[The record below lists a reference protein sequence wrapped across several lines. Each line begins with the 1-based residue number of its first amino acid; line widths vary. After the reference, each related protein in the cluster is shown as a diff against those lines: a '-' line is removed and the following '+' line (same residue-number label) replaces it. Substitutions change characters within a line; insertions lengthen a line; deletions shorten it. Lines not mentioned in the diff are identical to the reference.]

1 MGKRLFGTDGIRGTA
16 GEFPLDPKTT
26 HAFGL
31 ALGKVA
37 RNLGPK
43 REIVI
48 GMDTRESSPW
58 IAQQVAGGLKEA
70 GAGIRFAG
78 VVTTPGVAFLT
89 HTDAFVAGVMIS
101 ASHNPYQD
109 NGIKVFGHS
118 GYKLPDAE
126 EHAVEQE
133 IFRLLENGVQPQ
145 PLRLNVD
152 EGLDERYVEHLLSTA
167 QGSFDGLKIAADCG

>member
-70 GAGIRFAG
+70 GTGVRFAG
-78 VVTTPGVAFLT
+78 VVTTPGAAFLT
-89 HTDAFVAGVMIS
+89 RTDAFVAGAMT
-101 ASHNPYQD
+101 APSHRPSPD
-109 NGIKVFGHS
+109 NGINVLRPRGHN
-118 GYKLPDAE
+118 P
-126 EHAVEQE
+126 
-133 IFRLLENGVQPQ
+133 
-145 PLRLNVD
+145 
-152 EGLDERYVEHLLSTA
+152 
-167 QGSFDGLKIAADCG
+167 

>member
-1 MGKRLFGTDGIRGTA
+1 MAKRLFGTDGIRGTA

-70 GAGIRFAG
+70 GTGGGATSNFSSEEGAGRSG
-78 VVTTPGVAFLT
+78 
-89 HTDAFVAGVMIS
+89 S
-101 ASHNPYQD
+101 ARGAHEAATIARRTSHATRL
-109 NGIKVFGHS
+109 GIK
-118 GYKLPDAE
+118 
-126 EHAVEQE
+126 
-133 IFRLLENGVQPQ
+133 
-145 PLRLNVD
+145 LN
-152 EGLDERYVEHLLSTA
+152 S
-167 QGSFDGLKIAADCG
+167 Q

>member
-1 MGKRLFGTDGIRGTA
+1 MAKRLFGTDGIRGTA

-37 RNLGPK
+37 RHLGHK

-70 GAGIRFAG
+70 GAGVRFAG

-89 HTDAFVAGVMIS
+89 HTDSFVAGVMIS
-101 ASHNPYQD
+101 ASHNPFQD
-109 NGIKVFGHS
+109 NGLKVFGHS
-118 GYKLPDAE
+118 GYKLPDE
-126 EHAVEQE
+126 EENEIENE
-133 IFRLLENGVQPQ
+133 IFRLIDTGVDPV
-145 PLRLNVD
+145 PLDLRVD
-152 EGLDERYVEHLLSTA
+152 EVLDRRYADLLLSTISR
-167 QGSFDGLKIAADCG
+167 SFNGIKL